1 MRAIR
6 VARRNDFFFF
16 LLRLESSF
24 PSNPFPKIVVRWKGS
39 LPSSKLQSA
48 ARVSNVP
55 RFPVFVA
62 DIIYRLS
69 LSRGTIL
76 TV

>member
-24 PSNPFPKIVVRWKGS
+24 PSNPFPKIVVRSVGKD
-39 LPSSKLQSA
+39 LFLLLNYNPQHVFRMFLAFLSS
-48 ARVSNVP
+48 
-55 RFPVFVA
+55 
-62 DIIYRLS
+62 
-69 LSRGTIL
+69 SRI
-76 TV
+76 